1 MKIKVKKLAT
11 VKGSDPE
18 WKLRFTAELGE
29 MEVKGVAINF
39 IRNEE
44 HSKKLKARTGILYN
58 DFGVRL
64 KFDNP
69 GVRKHPE
76 YREIR
81 QKVVAGILEKTKN
94 YESPFYNFGVGT
106 GMVKLLP
113 QLGNSGTKPSTA
125 PVSPEGQK

>member
-1 MKIKVKKLAT
+1 MKIKVKRLAA
-11 VKGSDPE
+11 VKGHDPE
-18 WKLRFTAELGE
+18 WKLKFVVQLGE

-44 HSKKLKARTGILYN
+44 HANKLKAKTGILNN
-58 DFGVRL
+58 DYGVRL

-81 QKVVAGILEKTKN
+81 SKVVAGILEKTKPV
-94 YESPFYNFGVGT
+94 ESPFYGFGIGT
-106 GMVKLLP
+106 GLVRNLAQP
-113 QLGNSGTKPSTA
+113 GNSGTKP
-125 PVSPEGQK
+125 